1 MGLFNRPASTA
12 ATNAAS
18 GSNAPTDMFS
28 HSQSYSA
35 ILADQEQRRKE
46 KAEKRSKKE
55 GKRKSDEGIDESPKR
70 KKRETPK
77 KRTDNTPRRRI
88 SGNDIGNLLRE
99 SGLSRFADE
108 ESEDEQIVMEEVRE
122 KSRSPLKATRSKP
135 TRSSSRTNG
144 KGSAEAEAI
153 EVGGS
158 SGDEVRHDTAPVEE
172 EDDESDEE
180 LAALARQ
187 ARQRRLQRTH
197 AATPDTATKSP
208 TPREPGSDS
217 PQTLPLPDPPVK
229 ILVISQIDQTSPLM
243 VYRKLSQNL
252 REIRLA
258 WCGRQGFDQAFTD
271 NVFLVHR
278 MRKVYDVTTCR
289 SLGLETDADGN
300 ITMKGAEGK
309 EGVDQVAL
317 EAVTQDIY
325 DRMLADKERA
335 DAKRREQWDPAA
347 NAGAGDETNL
357 AEPVAE
363 EFIGLVLK
371 AKGKPDFK
379 LKVKPVS
386 QAWHPSN
393 RVIVA
398 NIRHT
403 DNTLLQDYQR
413 VQEDFPRGGGQY
425 CHARLRRRPT
435 RPGGS
440 SPKHRDLGTRRRRR
454 PHFLVGFVAILMSH
468 PAAET
473 SPLCLLPLLRR
484 RQVDRATQRHR
495 PASALYPSCLVH
507 ISFISFSSPLF
518 WFRLTAVRF
527 NDWIIVD
534 FSSSTC
540 NRVSNVTLSSRTTVH

>member
-1 MGLFNRPASTA
+1 MGLFNRPASVA

-35 ILADQEQRRKE
+35 ILAEQEQRRKE
-46 KAEKRSKKE
+46 KAEKRVKKE
-55 GKRKSDEGIDESPKR
+55 GKRKSDEGIEESPKR
-70 KKRETPK
+70 KKRESPK
-77 KRTDNTPRRRI
+77 KRSDDTPRRRI

-99 SGLSRFADE
+99 SGLSRYADE

-122 KSRSPLKATRSKP
+122 KSRSPLKATRSKV
-135 TRSSSRTNG
+135 TRSSSRVSG
-144 KGSAEAEAI
+144 KSPADAEVI
-153 EVGGS
+153 EVVES
-158 SGDEVRHDTAPVEE
+158 SGDEMQTNGAQRGHDTAPVEE

-187 ARQRRLQRTH
+187 ARQRRLQRMQ
-197 AATPDTATKSP
+197 AATPDNATKSP
-208 TPREPGSDS
+208 TPRETASDS

-229 ILVISQIDQTSPLM
+229 ILVVSQIDKTNPLM

-252 REIRLA
+252 KEIRLA
-258 WCGRQGFDQAFTD
+258 WCQRQGLDDAFTD
-271 NVFLVHR
+271 NVFLIHR

-347 NAGAGDETNL
+347 NAGAGDETNP

-386 QAWHPSN
+386 QALHPSN
-393 RVIVA
+393 RLIVA
-398 NIRHT
+398 NIRPT
-403 DNTLLQDYQR
+403 DYTFLQDYQR
-413 VQEDFPRGGGQY
+413 VQEDFPRGRGKHH
-425 CHARLRRRPT
+425 HARLRRRPT

-440 SPKHRDLGTRRRRR
+440 SPKHRDLGTRRGRC
-454 PHFLVGFVAILMSH
+454 PHFLVGFVAAI
-468 PAAET
+468 
-473 SPLCLLPLLRR
+473 
-484 RQVDRATQRHR
+484 
-495 PASALYPSCLVH
+495 
-507 ISFISFSSPLF
+507 
-518 WFRLTAVRF
+518 
-527 NDWIIVD
+527 
-534 FSSSTC
+534 
-540 NRVSNVTLSSRTTVH
+540 

>member
-1 MGLFNRPASTA
+1 MGLFNRPASVA

-46 KAEKRSKKE
+46 KAEKRLKKE
-55 GKRKSDEGIDESPKR
+55 GKRKSDEGVDESPKR
-70 KKRETPK
+70 KKRESPK
-77 KRTDNTPRRRI
+77 KRTDDIPRRRI

-122 KSRSPLKATRSKP
+122 KSRSPLKTMRSKAM
-135 TRSSSRTNG
+135 RSSSRISG
-144 KGSAEAEAI
+144 KGPVDDEVI

-158 SGDEVRHDTAPVEE
+158 SGDEVQTDGAQRGHDIAPVED

-197 AATPDTATKSP
+197 AATPDNATKSP
-208 TPREPGSDS
+208 TPREAASGS
-217 PQTLPLPDPPVK
+217 PQTLSLPDPPVK
-229 ILVISQIDQTSPLM
+229 ILVISQIDNTSPLM

-252 REIRLA
+252 KEIRLA

-278 MRKVYDVTTCR
+278 MRKVYDVTTCK

-325 DRMLADKERA
+325 DRMLAEKERG

-347 NAGAGDETNL
+347 TAGAGDETNP
-357 AEPVAE
+357 AEPVVE

-379 LKVKPVS
+379 LRVKPVS
-386 QAWHPSN
+386 QALHASN
-393 RVIVA
+393 RLIVA
-398 NIRHT
+398 NIRPT
-403 DNTLLQDYQR
+403 DYTLLQDYQR
-413 VQEDFPRGGGQY
+413 VQEDIPRGGGQY
-425 CHARLRRRPT
+425 HHARLRRRPT

-473 SPLCLLPLLRR
+473 SLFVCFPCFVVARWTGRHSYSVLLLHYTPAVWYILYSL
-484 RQVDRATQRHR
+484 ASHHR
-495 PASALYPSCLVH
+495 SFGSALQPYDLMIGS
-507 ISFISFSSPLF
+507 
-518 WFRLTAVRF
+518 
-527 NDWIIVD
+527 
-534 FSSSTC
+534 
-540 NRVSNVTLSSRTTVH
+540 